1 MIRKPVFFPSLL
13 LIALV
18 LFLSVSCSKADDQN
32 AENPSENRRAA
43 LRVGFSQMN
52 HSNPWRVAE
61 TNDMKRVAEKLGIE
75 LILMDAKSSQSNQ
88 IQHIEEMVRMGLDYI
103 VCTPI
108 VAEGW
113 ERAFAICRDAGIPLI
128 MLDREAYGEPGRDF
142 LTFVGSDFVEEA
154 ERAARWLADQTG
166 SRARVVE
173 LKGREGASCVYDRA
187 KGFRTVINSIPDM
200 EIVASEFADFERIT
214 GQIVME
220 QIILTYGRE
229 FDAVYAHNDE
239 MAIGAI
245 QALKAAEMIPGEDVL
260 VVSIDGSKDALK
272 SIMAGTLG
280 ASIEC
285 TPYLADEVFNTI
297 LAHRAGES
305 IPPRVIVEDRLFDA
319 GNAAQFFDE
328 AF

>member
-1 MIRKPVFFPSLL
+1 MTPIRNN
-13 LIALV
+13 
-18 LFLSVSCSKADDQN
+18 LFLSVLIILILSLSACSNRDDQKS
-32 AENPSENRRAA
+32 SEISEPGSPV

-52 HSNPWRVAE
+52 HTNPWRVAE
-61 TNDMKRVAEKLGIE
+61 TNDMKRVAAKLEIE
-75 LILMDAKSSQSNQ
+75 LILMDADSSQSRQ
-88 IQHIEEMVRMGLDYI
+88 ILHIEEMVKMGLDYI

-108 VAEGW
+108 IADGW
-113 ERAFAICRDAGIPLI
+113 ERAFQICRAAGIPLI
-128 MLDREAYGEPGRDF
+128 MLDREVHGYPGTDF

-154 ERAARWLADQTG
+154 ERAALWLAEKTG
-166 SRARVVE
+166 SKARVVE

-187 KGFRTVINSIPDM
+187 LGFRSIIAEIPGM
-200 EIVASEFADFERIT
+200 EIVASEFADFERIS
-214 GQIVME
+214 GQMVME
-220 QIILTYGRE
+220 QIILNYGRE

-245 QALKAAEMIPGEDVL
+245 QALKAAEITPGEDVL

-297 LAHRAGES
+297 MAHRAGEA

-319 GNAAQFFDE
+319 GNAAEFIDE

>member
-1 MIRKPVFFPSLL
+1 MIKKSSFLL
-13 LIALV
+13 SSVLITLI
-18 LFLSVSCSKADDQN
+18 LFISISCSKSDDRK
-32 AENPSENRRAA
+32 AENQGTGDHAV

-88 IQHIEEMVRMGLDYI
+88 ILHIEEMVQMGLDYI
-103 VCTPI
+103 ICTPI
-108 VAEGW
+108 VADGW
-113 ERAFAICRDAGIPLI
+113 ERAFKLCRDAGIPLL
-128 MLDREAYGEPGRDF
+128 MLDREANGKAGLDF

-154 ERAARWLADQTG
+154 ERAALWLADKTG

-173 LKGREGASCVYDRA
+173 LKGREGASCVHDRA
-187 KGFRTVINSIPDM
+187 QGFRMIIDKIPGM
-200 EIVASEFADFERIT
+200 EIIASEFANFERIT

-220 QIILTYGRE
+220 QIILTSGRE

-245 QALKAAEMIPGEDVL
+245 QALKAAEIIPGEDVL
-260 VVSIDGSKDALK
+260 VVSIDGSRDALK

-297 LAHRAGES
+297 LAHRAGEA
-305 IPPRVIVEDRLFDA
+305 IPPRVIVEDRLFDVS
-319 GNAAQFFDE
+319 NAAEFFDE